1 MPRTIEQVEDMIL
14 SIDKLKI
21 FLLKQDLHVWN
32 S

>member
-21 FLLKQDLHVWN
+21 FLLKQDLHV
-32 S
+32 